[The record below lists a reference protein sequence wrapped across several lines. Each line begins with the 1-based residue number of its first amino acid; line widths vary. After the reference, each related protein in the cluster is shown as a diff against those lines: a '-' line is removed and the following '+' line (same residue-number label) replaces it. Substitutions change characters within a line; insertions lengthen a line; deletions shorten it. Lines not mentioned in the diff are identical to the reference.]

1 MAISAKAK
9 EDGLLEKIGD
19 AMIKEKGIPKTKLY
33 FPFVLNRLCVMRI
46 MINN

>member
-1 MAISAKAK
+1 MSSIRVE
-9 EDGLLEKIGD
+9 EDGLLERIIE
-19 AMIKEKGIPKTKLY
+19 AMIKDKKILETKLF